1 MPESCHSE
9 STWKFK
15 NRMFFSIEGKEV
27 FLFSLK
33 STFCSVVQSC
43 STLCDPMDCS
53 TPGFPVLH
61 HLPEFAETQVHWA
74 SDAIQ
79 PSGPLSPPSP
89 PALSCLKSGE
99 SGKLMH
105 VSIMPAI
112 TRGEERESSGKF
124 STKLG
129 SQETFFFN
137 IVGCTGSQRQHVGSS
152 SLTRD
157 RTLVPCTGS
166 SESQLLGRWGSPS
179 VDSS

>member
-43 STLCDPMDCS
+43 LTLGNPMDCS

-61 HLPEFAETQVHWA
+61 HLPEFVETQVHWVG
-74 SDAIQ
+74 DAIQ

-105 VSIMPAI
+105 VSIVPAI

-129 SQETFFFN
+129 VSVDFFFFFFL
-137 IVGCTGSQRQHVGSS
+137 ILFGCTGSQRQHVGSS

-166 SESQLLGRWGSPS
+166 SES
-179 VDSS
+179 